1 MQNFNQVVRL
11 GSDAE
16 CRFLQDGT
24 AITSFNG
31 AYNTGFGDSQ
41 KTHWVRCTIFG
52 KRGEKIAQMLTK
64 GSQIAIAGEIGLN
77 EYTTKDGQQKS
88 SLECRVA
95 DVMLLG
101 KKEQQETKLEEPKQA
116 QAPSADFDDF
126 EDDIAF

>member
-24 AITSFNG
+24 AITNFNG

-64 GSQIAIAGEIGLN
+64 GSQIAIAGELGLN
-77 EYTTKDGQQKS
+77 EYTTKDGQQKA

-101 KKEQQETKLEEPKQA
+101 KKEQQEQKPA

-126 EDDIAF
+126 ESDTPF